1 MKRLTPEQHQ
11 KLADYL
17 SLILGEHFEEYAIVG
32 AMPNG
37 EMLMTHPT
45 LLNPRQ
51 KLVLSSLLANALGSV
66 QSAPEPD

>member
-17 SLILGEHFEEYAIVG
+17 NLILGEHFDEFAVVG
-32 AMPNG
+32 SMPNG
-37 EMLMTHPT
+37 ELIMSYPSV
-45 LLNPRQ
+45 LNPRQ
-51 KLVLSSLLANALGSV
+51 KLVLSSLLANAVGAV